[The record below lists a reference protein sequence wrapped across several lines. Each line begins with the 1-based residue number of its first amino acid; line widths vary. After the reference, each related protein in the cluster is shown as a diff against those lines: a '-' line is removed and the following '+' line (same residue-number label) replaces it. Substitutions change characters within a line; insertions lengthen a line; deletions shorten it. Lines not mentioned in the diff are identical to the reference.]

1 MAYLDQ
7 QTHFSDAQVVTATG
21 NSTNTVDLTANV
33 RVGLA
38 QLYVLANLTGITGT
52 PTLTIAL
59 QGSTDSAFT
68 TPVQLSAVTPTL
80 AAGVNQNVILDAAVV
95 KALRYYR
102 LVYTVGGGTP
112 NVVITASFAMDVP
125 ADYQN
130 P

>member
-68 TPVQLSAVTPTL
+68 TPVQL

-125 ADYQN
+125 ADYQ
-130 P
+130 